1 MALRS
6 WEFRRAF
13 HGNVRRHAGSRNLH
27 MRCGFYTDKGNF
39 KDPAIVYRYCGYGAV
54 SNSRFQPELIAILP
68 VFRGREEPYA
78 HLREFFSIAD
88 TYQAW
93 FTSLEPGSIHSWSE
107 MQSAFLDEF
116 YSISKTAA
124 IRNKIKSFR
133 QIPGEQ
139 FHEAFNR
146 LKELLRTC
154 PHHDIPKWEL
164 VKVFYDGL
172 DYQNQQFVMAT
183 SGGTFFSR
191 RTHGGR
197 NELLKVSK
205 GSKTQASVDRNN
217 HTSLT
222 NFVSNQHGTNS
233 EISELSKK
241 VDLLLRNLGKVV
253 YRNVSQISTF
263 FLSPPPASLVDKYD
277 LGTLRKTDTI
287 ISLADRSTKIPR
299 GILEDVIVKVD
310 DFYYPVD
317 FFVMDTESPYKD
329 VQPTIILGRPSS
341 HDLIVELWTMDIALS
356 RKHFEVGITVVETKS
371 GEKLTTRPVTGWRV
385 CIDYRKL
392 EYFTSKDHF
401 PLPFI
406 DQIVEKLSGQ
416 KFYCFLDGYF
426 EDCVLALC
434 HAPDYF
440 QRCMMSI
447 FSDMVGESVE
457 IFMDDFSIFGQSF
470 ESYLGQLECVLK
482 RCTETN
488 LVLSWEKSHFM
499 VREGIVLGRSYLKKD
514 LRLTV
519 PRRFIK
525 DFSAIS
531 KPLCNLLLK
540 DARFDFNE
548 SCLKAIHMLKHKL
561 CRSPIL
567 QSPDLVEAFRDHV

>member
-68 VFRGREEPYA
+68 VFRDQA
-78 HLREFFSIAD
+78 M
-88 TYQAW
+88 AW

-133 QIPGEQ
+133 QIPSEQ

-183 SGGTFFSR
+183 SGGAFFSR

-197 NELLKVSK
+197 NELLKVSN

-233 EISELSKK
+233 EISEL
-241 VDLLLRNLGKVV
+241 
-253 YRNVSQISTF
+253 T
-263 FLSPPPASLVDKYD
+263 
-277 LGTLRKTDTI
+277 
-287 ISLADRSTKIPR
+287 DRSTKIPR

-317 FFVMDTESPYKD
+317 FFVMDTESLYKD

-356 RKHFEVGITVVETKS
+356 RKHFEVGITVVETES
-371 GEKLTTRPVTGWRV
+371 GEKLTTRLVTGWRV

-470 ESYLGQLECVLK
+470 ESCLGQLECVLK
-482 RCTETN
+482 RCTKTN

-499 VREGIVLGRSYLKKD
+499 VREGIVLGHVVSKKGFEVD
-514 LRLTV
+514 RAKNSICLSISSV
-519 PRRFIK
+519 EARFCSHLIW
-525 DFSAIS
+525 S
-531 KPLCNLLLK
+531 KPFEIMCDAK
-540 DARFDFNE
+540 DYATRGGVGQRVDKKPP
-548 SCLKAIHMLKHKL
+548 L
-561 CRSPIL
+561 
-567 QSPDLVEAFRDHV
+567 